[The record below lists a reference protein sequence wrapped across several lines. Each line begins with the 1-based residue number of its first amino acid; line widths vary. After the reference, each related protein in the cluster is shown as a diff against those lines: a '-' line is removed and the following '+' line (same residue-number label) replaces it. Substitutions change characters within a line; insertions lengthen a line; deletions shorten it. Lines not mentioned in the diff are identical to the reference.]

1 VSEAEPLHRLLGLTD
16 DELAAIESALGRSPN
31 RVELAMY
38 AAMWSEHC
46 SYKSSKVHL
55 RTLPTEGRAVL
66 VGPGQ
71 DAGAVDVGDGLAV
84 VFKMESHSHP
94 SAVEPYQG
102 AATGVGGIVRDVI
115 SMGARPIALM
125 DPLCF
130 GPLTEERNRWLLEG
144 VVAGIGGYGNC
155 IGVPT
160 VGGEIRFAE
169 PHSSNPTVNV
179 MCVGLAPADGLVT
192 ASREVHEGSVLVL
205 FGAATGRDGI
215 GGVSVLASR
224 TLEEDAAESRPS
236 VQIGDPFAGKLLI
249 EASLELVRRDLL
261 EGLQDLGGAGLTCA
275 ASESAARADLGAEID
290 LDAVPLRQ
298 TDLEPFEVL
307 TSESQERMLA
317 IVHPSRLEDV
327 RAVCARWGLASAAVG
342 RLVAGGAL
350 RIRANDVVVADV
362 PARSLADEAPV
373 YARPMSP
380 PLERDD
386 LVTDDP
392 TFATFTTSPGEA
404 LLAVLSAPNV
414 ASKRWVWEQYDSLV
428 QGGTVVGPGF
438 DAALIRIPGSLKA
451 LALSCD
457 GKGRYGALDPY
468 LGGAHAVAEAAR
480 NVACV
485 GARPL
490 AITNCLN
497 FGNPERP
504 EVMWQFA
511 ESVRGMG
518 DACRAFDTPVT
529 GGNVSFYNE
538 SGESAIWPTPV
549 IGMLGLIEDY
559 RLALPAGFED
569 GTLVYLLG
577 ETFPELGGSELAE
590 VALGV
595 VAGRPPAL
603 DLDRERALHRLLA
616 EAGRSDLIVS
626 AHDCGDGG
634 LGVALAES
642 AIAGRT
648 GFAVALPGDLP
659 PHVALFS
666 ESASRAVVSVVR
678 DRAFR
683 LEDLAGSMHVPFSRL
698 GETGGPRMVI
708 DAVTELSLEEA
719 TAAHEDALPK
729 LLAG

>member
-1 VSEAEPLHRLLGLTD
+1 
-16 DELAAIESALGRSPN
+16 
-31 RVELAMY
+31 
-38 AAMWSEHC
+38 
-46 SYKSSKVHL
+46 
-55 RTLPTEGRAVL
+55 

-71 DAGAVDVGDGLAV
+71 DAGVVDVGDGDAV
-84 VFKMESHSHP
+84 VFKIESHSHP
-94 SAVEPYQG
+94 SAIEPYQG
-102 AATGVGGIVRDVI
+102 AATGVGGIVRDIV
-115 SMGARPIALM
+115 SMGARPVALL
-125 DPLCF
+125 DPLRF
-130 GPLTEERNRWLLEG
+130 GPLDDERNRWLLRG

-160 VGGEIRFAE
+160 VGGEIRFAP
-169 PHSSNPTVNV
+169 PHTANPTVNV
-179 MCVGLAPADGLVT
+179 MGVGLAKADRLVT
-192 ASREVHEGSVLVL
+192 AATHRPQPGSLMVLY
-205 FGAATGRDGI
+205 GASTGRDGI
-215 GGVSVLASR
+215 GGVSVLASA
-224 TLEEDAAESRPS
+224 TLEEGSEASRPA
-236 VQIGDPFAGKLLI
+236 VQIADPFAEKLLI
-249 EASLELVRRDLL
+249 EASLELVDRGLL
-261 EGLQDLGGAGLTCA
+261 EGLQDLGGAGITCA
-275 ASESAARADLGAEID
+275 VSESAARAGLGARLD
-290 LDAVPLRQ
+290 LDEVPLR
-298 TDLEPFEVL
+298 EAGMEAFEIL

-317 IVHPSRLEDV
+317 IVEPSKLEQV
-327 RAVCARWGLASAAVG
+327 REVCERWGLPIA
-342 RLVAGGAL
+342 
-350 RIRANDVVVADV
+350 VVATLEPGGDLEVWSGGRTVATV
-362 PARSLADEAPV
+362 PALALTEKAPV
-373 YARPMSP
+373 YERPLRAAP
-380 PLERDD
+380 AGN
-386 LVTDDP
+386 DDP
-392 TFATFTTSPGEA
+392 TFAPYEGDLGEA
-404 LLAVLSAPNV
+404 LLTMLSSPDV
-414 ASKRWVWEQYDSLV
+414 ASKRWVTEQYDSFV
-428 QGGTVVGPGF
+428 QGQTVVGPGS
-438 DAALIRIPGSLKA
+438 DAAIVRVGGTMKG
-451 LALSCD
+451 LALSVD
-457 GKGRYGALDPY
+457 GNGRYGSLDPY

-480 NVACV
+480 NVAAT
-485 GARPL
+485 GAKPL

-504 EVMWQFA
+504 EVMWRFA
-511 ESVRGMG
+511 EAVRGMR
-518 DACRAFDTPVT
+518 DACLAFDTPVT

-538 SGESAIWPTPV
+538 SGDSAIWPTPV
-549 IGMLGLIEDY
+549 IGMLGLNEDY
-559 RLALPAGFED
+559 RLAVRTGFEE
-569 GTLVYLLG
+569 GALVYLLG

-616 EAGRSDLIVS
+616 EAGRSDLLVS